1 MSQKFSRSVR
11 CRGKVFPACRFTLI
25 ELLVVIAI
33 IAILAAMLMPALQ
46 QARERGRDASCKNN
60 LKAIGMAQTFYV
72 DECNWC
78 LMDVSRK
85 HPSYPGTSTTQ
96 NYWVDILLKNL
107 MGGKMVYACP
117 SDTAATKAIAW
128 KGSVGQHVV
137 DPSYVSY
144 GINAE
149 GIRLTKKG
157 SGDMD
162 ESLRIKPSMIRYPSR
177 FYSFMD
183 SASCSKPT
191 TNSYFFVRAAMP
203 SSPSYQ
209 GMPNLI
215 RHGGS
220 GNIVFFDAHIGSV
233 KSNLFLDPWDDSAF
247 GSRNEGSAKLPSWT
261 YDGKK
266 AL

>member
-1 MSQKFSRSVR
+1 MNQLFSRSIR
-11 CRGKVFPACRFTLI
+11 FRERNFPVCRFTLI

-60 LKAIGMAQTFYV
+60 LKAIGMAQTFYM
-72 DECNWC
+72 DECGWC
-78 LMDVSRK
+78 LMDVAAK
-85 HPSYPGTSTTQ
+85 NPNYPGNSNDKT
-96 NYWVDILLKNL
+96 YWMDVLLKNL

-117 SDTAATKAIAW
+117 SDTKASKALAW
-128 KGSVGQHVV
+128 KGSVGQYVV
-137 DPSYVSY
+137 NESNVSY

-149 GIRLTKKG
+149 GLRLSKKG
-157 SGDMD
+157 SGIA
-162 ESLRIKPSMIRYPSR
+162 EEQRIKPSMIKYPSR

-183 SASCSKPT
+183 SASCSNPT
-191 TNSYFFVRAAMP
+191 TSSYYFVRAAKP
-203 SSPSYQ
+203 SDNAYQ

-233 KSNLFLDPWDDSAF
+233 KSSLFLDPWDDSAF
-247 GSRNEGSAKLPSWT
+247 GSRSEGSAKLPSWT
-261 YDGKK
+261 YDGKE

>member
-1 MSQKFSRSVR
+1 MKQKCSPAARVFSDR
-11 CRGKVFPACRFTLI
+11 PFTLI

-72 DECNWC
+72 DECGWC
-78 LMDVSRK
+78 LMDVSSK
-85 HPSYPGTSTTQ
+85 HPNYPGNGTDKT
-96 NYWVDILLKNL
+96 YWMDILLKHL

-117 SDTAATKAIAW
+117 SDTKASKTIAW
-128 KGSVGQHVV
+128 KGSVGQYVV
-137 DPSYVSY
+137 NESNVSY

-149 GIRLTKKG
+149 GIRLSKKG

-162 ESLRIKPSMIRYPSR
+162 EKQRIKPSLVKYPSR

-183 SASCSKPT
+183 SASCSNPT
-191 TNSYFFVRAAMP
+191 TSSYFFVRAAKP
-203 SSPSYQ
+203 GSNAYQ

-247 GSRNEGSAKLPSWT
+247 GSRNAGSAKLPSWT
-261 YDGKK
+261 YDGKE
-266 AL
+266 AP